1 MATILVSSCLLGLN
15 CRYSGDNCRNETILA
30 LAKEDTLIPI
40 CAEQAGGLP
49 TPRDPSEIVGD
60 RVISNKG
67 KDVTFEYIKGAE
79 TAVFAAQLN
88 HVDFAILK
96 TNSPSCGKGRIYDG
110 TFTGNKISGD
120 GFTVRALLAAGIPVY
135 SEEETDLLPL

>member
-15 CRYSGDNCRNETILA
+15 CRYKGDHCANASVLA
-30 LAKEDTLIPI
+30 LAKEHTLIPF

-49 TPRDPSEIVGD
+49 TPRDPAEIVGD
-60 RVISNKG
+60 RVITNKG
-67 KDVTFEYIKGAE
+67 RDVTFEYMKGAAA
-79 TAVFAAQLN
+79 AVFAAQLN

-96 TNSPSCGKGRIYDG
+96 SNSPSCGKGRIYDG
-110 TFTGNKISGD
+110 TFTGNKVAGN
-120 GFTVRALLAAGIPVY
+120 GFTVRALLEAGIPVY